1 MYISNENCIHVV
13 VVCRTFQN
21 KHRCL
26 PIVFLKKKIQIQ
38 AKLKEK
44 KELMLLPTKTKQ
56 VIHAFKYKY

>member
-26 PIVFLKKKIQIQ
+26 PIVFF
-38 AKLKEK
+38 EK
-44 KELMLLPTKTKQ
+44 KNSDSSETKREKRTDAASNQNKTGNSC
-56 VIHAFKYKY
+56 I

>member
-26 PIVFLKKKIQIQ
+26 PIVFLKKNSDSS
-38 AKLKEK
+38 
-44 KELMLLPTKTKQ
+44 KTKREKRTDAASNQ
-56 VIHAFKYKY
+56 NKTGNSCI